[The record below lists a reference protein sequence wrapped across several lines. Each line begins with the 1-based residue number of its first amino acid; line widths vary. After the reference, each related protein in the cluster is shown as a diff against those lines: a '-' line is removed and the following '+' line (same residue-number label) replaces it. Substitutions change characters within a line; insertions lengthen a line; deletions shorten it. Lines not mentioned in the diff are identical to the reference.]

1 MVLSAV
7 DPEAQPHFS
16 KKRKRSKK
24 GLGMFIPNLG
34 HFWYFLQWKLNFV
47 TAISR
52 IFFQIKSKVYN
63 VSKIFKIPT
72 LYIMTLFINFSVVT
86 PTSIIVPITTK
97 LNVIAKSGWGN
108 IWECCYSLVSLCS
121 LLLYQSKLY
130 RKRIKLIH
138 TKYYVCKKLVC
149 YYFILF

>member
-1 MVLSAV
+1 M
-7 DPEAQPHFS
+7 
-16 KKRKRSKK
+16 
-24 GLGMFIPNLG
+24 GIFIPNLA

-63 VSKIFKIPT
+63 VSKIFKIPS
-72 LYIMTLFINFSVVT
+72 LFLMTLFINFSVVT

-97 LNVIAKSGWGN
+97 LNVIAKSEWGN
-108 IWECCYSLVSLCS
+108 IWECCYSLVSPCS

-138 TKYYVCKKLVC
+138 TKYYVCKKLLC
-149 YYFILF
+149 YYFILI